1 MPLADYQAG
10 LKQEKQTALLDAAR
24 SAFLARGLA
33 RSSVNTIAKDAGI
46 SIATLYKYFD
56 TKEDLFGAVIGRSWA
71 ELRSDL
77 DLQKLNVLPPV
88 EALYLIGSEYA
99 ELLGREG
106 IRELFRVI
114 IAEAVQFPELGE
126 KLYEHG
132 KEAFLEKVEHYLRRR
147 VSSGELSIADIT
159 LATRQFLGIIDAIV
173 FWPSLLTIK
182 SVVTEVERETV
193 VREAVTTFL
202 ARYGS

>member
-24 SAFLARGLA
+24 SAFLARGFA

-77 DLQKLNVLPPV
+77 DLQKLNVLPPA
-88 EALYLIGSEYA
+88 EALCLIGDEYA
-99 ELLGREG
+99 ELLGRENV
-106 IRELFRVI
+106 RELFRVI

-132 KEAFLEKVEHYLRRR
+132 KEAFLEKVEQYLKRRIE
-147 VSSGELSIADIT
+147 SGELSIDDSA
-159 LATRQFLGIIDAIV
+159 LATRQFLGLIDAVV
-173 FWPSLLTIK
+173 FWPGLLTIK
-182 SVVTEVERETV
+182 SAVSEAERENV
-193 VREAVTTFL
+193 VRQAVVTFL

>member
-1 MPLADYQAG
+1 MPLADYQAER
-10 LKQEKQTALLDAAR
+10 KQEKQTALLDAAR
-24 SAFLARGLA
+24 SAFLARGFA

-88 EALYLIGSEYA
+88 EALCLIGDEYA
-99 ELLGREG
+99 ELLGRESV
-106 IRELFRVI
+106 RELFRVI

-132 KEAFLEKVEHYLRRR
+132 KEAFLEKVEQYLRRR
-147 VSSGELSIADIT
+147 VESGELSIDDSA
-159 LATRQFLGIIDAIV
+159 LATRQFLGLIDAIV
-173 FWPSLLTIK
+173 FWPSLLTSK
-182 SVVTEVERETV
+182 LAVSEAERENV
-193 VREAVTTFL
+193 VRQAVATFL

>member
-10 LKQEKQTALLDAAR
+10 RTQEKQTALLDAAR
-24 SAFLARGLA
+24 SAFLARGFA

-77 DLQKLNVLPPV
+77 DLQRLNVLPPA
-88 EALYLIGSEYA
+88 EALYLIGDEYA
-99 ELLGREG
+99 ELLGRESV
-106 IRELFRVI
+106 RELFRVI

-147 VSSGELSIADIT
+147 VETGELSIDDSA
-159 LATRQFLGIIDAIV
+159 LATRQFLGLIDAIV
-173 FWPSLLTIK
+173 FWPSLLTSK
-182 SVVTEVERETV
+182 LAVSEAERENV
-193 VREAVTTFL
+193 VREAVATFL